1 MNISPLMAGFNQS
14 RETVGEVDFG
24 DAYLSFQ
31 VDEQNPAVFS
41 MERVKEVI
49 VIPAR
54 EITPMPNVPE
64 CVLGLLARRSRV
76 MWVVDLAQML
86 TSKPLTS
93 NIRQYTVIVIQVNQ
107 ANVQQNMLLAPSSSQ
122 ALLGLI
128 VREVKGGIRLASD
141 LIQSPPEN
149 LSLSLTPYLKGSV
162 LQQDSILL
170 VLDAEAIA
178 RSPVLQISTK
188 RSNY

>member
-1 MNISPLMAGFNQS
+1 MNISALTAGFNQS
-14 RETVGEVDFG
+14 RETLGKVDL
-24 DAYLSFQ
+24 DNAYLSFQ
-31 VDEQNPAVFS
+31 LDEQNPAVFS
-41 MERVKEVI
+41 MDQVKEVI

-86 TSKPLTS
+86 TSKSLTS
-93 NIRQYTVIVIQVNQ
+93 NIRQYKVIIIQVNQ
-107 ANVQQNMLLAPSSSQ
+107 TLGPSNLLLTPSQSQ

-128 VREVKGGIRLASD
+128 VLEVKGGVRFPVD
-141 LIQSPPEN
+141 LIKSPPEN
-149 LSLSLTPYLKGSV
+149 LSLSLTPCLKGCV
-162 LQQDSILL
+162 RQPDSILL

-178 RSPVLQISTK
+178 HSLRLQ
-188 RSNY
+188 SN